1 MVFRLAVC
9 MTYAQCVLWYRII
22 QAEQHPPP
30 LNPGASLKLG
40 VGAATKKD
48 TFIRG
53 FVRYPKCR
61 KSKIW
66 YLWGEEA
73 VSVDY
78 YDTENHRSISADSM
92 DFSIRLKN

>member
-9 MTYAQCVLWYRII
+9 LCTVCFMI
-22 QAEQHPPP
+22 QNNPSGTAPPP

-92 DFSIRLKN
+92 DFRIRLKN